1 MASQGSAGRSVEKTT
16 RYVILIAAIVL
27 ALMIT
32 GFVAARIFGV
42 LLPVFYVAIIV
53 LASLLIIST
62 VLLIYALLTALQ
74 TLATMRDEVNPMLLS
89 LQHTVEM
96 VTESADETTEAVKGT
111 TRSATQAGTTI
122 SSTVKLATQYTAVP
136 TVRAVGVLLG
146 GLQMVHIFFGK
157 GHARNR
163 YEDRREQ
170 QLELLDEHATS
181 KGE

>member
-1 MASQGSAGRSVEKTT
+1 MTSQRSASRSVEKTT
-16 RYVILIAAIVL
+16 RYVILIAAVVL

-32 GFVAARIFGV
+32 GFVVARIFGV

-96 VTESADETTEAVKGT
+96 VTESVDETAEAVKGT
-111 TRSATQAGTTI
+111 TMSATQAATTI

-146 GLQMVHIFFGK
+146 GLQMVRIFFGK

-170 QLELLDEHATS
+170 QLELLDVHATS

>member
-1 MASQGSAGRSVEKTT
+1 
-16 RYVILIAAIVL
+16 
-27 ALMIT
+27 
-32 GFVAARIFGV
+32 
-42 LLPVFYVAIIV
+42 
-53 LASLLIIST
+53 
-62 VLLIYALLTALQ
+62 LLIYALLTALQ

-96 VTESADETTEAVKGT
+96 VTESVDETTEAVKVT
-111 TRSATQAGTTI
+111 TKSATQAATTI